1 MTRPASHRCEYASRS
16 VKGPE
21 KTRNGDHALI
31 QDLGDDAVVLAI
43 ADGVGSRPCDWRASE
58 VACAAALEG
67 IQEATQEATGPL
79 ARQIEAGIRKA
90 HWTVGRETGR
100 CEGMLAAV
108 ALAAWPRGSE
118 EVVCAGIGDTRVYRV
133 CPDRI
138 EQITEDDVETKT
150 IRQNSR
156 TSLPGAPSTY
166 RRDFLTQALGGDYEL
181 EIDVK
186 EVPFPPGAGLAL
198 ASDGAFPVGGF
209 KSKLRRIFERP
220 DLEGS
225 LNGWFDPSGLS
236 NADDA
241 TLALLRRSGLPEEI
255 HQKCLDLLDRLAG
268 CREQKIHP
276 HLMLQ
281 VLMEEIE
288 AALRDG
294 NAQRIDQCAR
304 YIGRFSLRPGR
315 EALAEILD
323 RIAHH
328 PALGKETFE
337 RVHRLAQRDR

>member
-1 MTRPASHRCEYASRS
+1 M
-16 VKGPE
+16 GPD
-21 KTRNGDHALI
+21 KSQNGDHALTC
-31 QDLGDDAVVLAI
+31 DTGANETGASGTGASDADGGPVVLAV

-58 VACAAALEG
+58 VACATALEG
-67 IQEATQEATGPL
+67 IEGASGPL

-138 EQITEDDVETKT
+138 EQVTEDDVETKT
-150 IRQNSR
+150 IRQDSR

-186 EVPFPPGAGLAL
+186 QVPFPPGAGLAL
-198 ASDGAFPVGGF
+198 ASDGAFPIGGF
-209 KSKLRRIFERP
+209 KSKVRRVLERP
-220 DLEGS
+220 DLEEG
-225 LNGWFDPSGLS
+225 LNEWFGPSGLS
-236 NADDA
+236 NEDDA
-241 TLALLRRSGLPEEI
+241 TLALIRRSGLPEEI
-255 HQKCLDLLDRLAG
+255 RRKCLDLLEQLAD
-268 CREQKIHP
+268 CREQEIHP

>member
-1 MTRPASHRCEYASRS
+1 MTRPASHRCEHASRS

-31 QDLGDDAVVLAI
+31 QDLGDDAVVLAV

-58 VACAAALEG
+58 VACATAVEG
-67 IQEATQEATGPL
+67 IEEASGPL
-79 ARQIEAGIRKA
+79 TGRVETGIRQA

-118 EVVCAGIGDTRVYRV
+118 EVVCVGIGDTRVYRV
-133 CPDRI
+133 YPDRI
-138 EQITEDDVETKT
+138 EQVTEDDVETKT
-150 IRQNSR
+150 IRQDSR

-181 EIDVK
+181 EIDVQ
-186 EVPFPPGAGLAL
+186 EVPFPSGAGLAL
-198 ASDGAFPVGGF
+198 ASDGAFPIGGF
-209 KSKLRRIFERP
+209 ESKLRRIFERP

-255 HQKCLDLLDRLAG
+255 RRKCLDLLDRLEG

-288 AALRDG
+288 AALQEEDADLIKR
-294 NAQRIDQCAR
+294 CAR
-304 YIGRFSLRPGR
+304 YIGRFSIRPGQ
-315 EALAEILD
+315 EALSGLLDQIAE
-323 RIAHH
+323 H
-328 PALGKETFE
+328 PSFGKDLFE
-337 RVHRLAQRDR
+337 RVLELARKNR

>member
-1 MTRPASHRCEYASRS
+1 
-16 VKGPE
+16 
-21 KTRNGDHALI
+21 
-31 QDLGDDAVVLAI
+31 
-43 ADGVGSRPCDWRASE
+43 
-58 VACAAALEG
+58 VACSSALEG
-67 IQEATQEATGPL
+67 IQEASGSLTG
-79 ARQIEAGIRKA
+79 RVEAGIRKA

-100 CEGMLAAV
+100 CEDMLAAI

-138 EQITEDDVETKT
+138 EQVTEDDVETKT
-150 IRQNSR
+150 IRQDTR

-186 EVPFPPGAGLAL
+186 EVPFPSGAGLAL
-198 ASDGAFPVGGF
+198 ASDGAFPIGGF
-209 KSKLRRIFERP
+209 ESKLRRIFERP

-225 LNGWFDPSGLS
+225 LSEWFDPSGLS

-241 TLALLRRSGLPEEI
+241 TLALLRRSGLTEAI
-255 HQKCLDLLDRLAG
+255 
-268 CREQKIHP
+268 REQCLRLLERSVDCRSEGTAP
-276 HLMLQ
+276 YLMVQ
-281 VLMEEIE
+281 VLMEEIG
-288 AALRDG
+288 AALQEGDET
-294 NAQRIDQCAR
+294 RIEQCAR
-304 YIGRFSLRPGR
+304 YMQVFSMGPGQD
-315 EALAEILD
+315 ALTEILD